1 MNSLQKLFLEELA
14 TAADAERRQIRTL
27 PKLVASATCQH
38 LRKALQVHLKE
49 SAGHLQLMGRVFN
62 AVGSK
67 LRFGKCQAMAGL
79 IQDCAASV
87 LKLRETHALNASL
100 VSGFQKIEHN
110 EIAAYGFLHAWAGLL
125 RNKEAARLLKGILSE
140 ETAAH
145 QTLTDLARER
155 SNPEA
160 LGSVE
165 ITAILNGKLPKGSLI
180 RSRSRTAPTP
190 SRRNPRRPR
199 L

>member
-14 TAADAERRQIRTL
+14 VAADAERRQIRTL
-27 PKLVASATCQH
+27 PKLVASATCEH
-38 LRKALQVHLKE
+38 LRKALQVHLRE

-62 AVGSK
+62 AFGAK
-67 LRFGKCQAMAGL
+67 LRSGKCRATAGL
-79 IQDCAASV
+79 IQDCKHSA
-87 LKLRETHALNASL
+87 LEFRGTPALNASL
-100 VSGFQKIEHN
+100 VSGFQKIEHH
-110 EIAAYGFLHAWAGLL
+110 EIATYGCLHAWAELL

-140 ETAAH
+140 EEAAH
-145 QTLTDLARER
+145 QTLMDLARKR

-165 ITAILNGKLPKGSLI
+165 ITAILNGKLSKGSLI
-180 RSRSRTAPTP
+180 GSRNRTAPA
-190 SRRNPRRPR
+190 SGRRNLRRPN